1 MTEVG
6 YFKVENIII
15 DGYSSFDEE
24 LDQVVHKDLFECIQ
38 EKMIYIVLERYA
50 NNNDGIAFP
59 SISTIAKSAM
69 CGVTTVK
76 KYIKKLVDKGYITKT
91 LRPKANGDNDS
102 NIYTVKKLSEICK
115 DIFLPQSPIDPGTS
129 PSDYYKEQHIKNS
142 DIKDHDKSNTD
153 ANTKTPTSVVSSD
166 PDSFKNFFKNIEVGY
181 TTKNQN
187 SIKALL
193 KKMKPQQVMQYLKET
208 WENIKAT
215 PGVVNAPALFS
226 IKIERQER
234 QMTATARQAIIEK
247 EKAIEK
253 QKKIENKIDCADPVA
268 LFNSLPPV
276 ERLKVEKQAINLFIN
291 QSGADE
297 KILNIMRDN
306 NPTMYLNTIKLQL
319 KVALKL

>member
-6 YFKVENIII
+6 YFKVENIVI
-15 DGYSSFDEE
+15 DGYSSYDKE
-24 LDQVVHKDLFECIQ
+24 LDQVVHKDLFECIH
-38 EKMIYIVLERYA
+38 EKMIYMILERYA

-76 KYIKKLVDKGYITKT
+76 KYLKKLVDKGYITKT

-102 NIYTVKKLSEICK
+102 NIYTVKNLSEICK
-115 DIFLPQSPIDPGTS
+115 DIFLPQSPSDPGTS
-129 PSDYYKEQHIKNS
+129 PDDHYKEQYINNS
-142 DIKDHDKSNTD
+142 DIKDHDKSNID
-153 ANTKTPTSVVSSD
+153 ANTQSSTSVVSSD

-181 TTKNQN
+181 TTKNKN
-187 SIKALL
+187 SVKALL
-193 KKMKPQQVMQYLKET
+193 KKMKPQQVIQYLKET
-208 WENIKAT
+208 WENIKIT

-234 QMTATARQAIIEK
+234 QMTAMLREAIAQK

-253 QKKIENKIDCADPVA
+253 QKKIESRIDCADPIV

-276 ERLKVEKQAINLFIN
+276 ERLRVEKQAINLFIN

-297 KILNIMRDN
+297 RILNIMRDN

>member
-15 DGYSSFDEE
+15 DGYSSYDEE
-24 LDQVVHKDLFECIQ
+24 LEQIIHKDLFECIQ

-76 KYIKKLVDKGYITKT
+76 KYIKKLVEKGYITKT
-91 LRPKANGDNDS
+91 LRPKSNGDNDS

-115 DIFLPQSPIDPGTS
+115 DIFLPQSPSDLGTS
-129 PSDYYKEQHIKNS
+129 PDDHYKEQYIKNS
-142 DIKDHDKSNTD
+142 DIKDHDNTT
-153 ANTKTPTSVVSSD
+153 ATSVVSSD

-181 TTKNQN
+181 TTKNKN
-187 SIKALL
+187 SVKALL

-208 WENIKAT
+208 WENIKIT

-234 QMTATARQAIIEK
+234 QMTATARQAIIKK
-247 EKAIEK
+247 EKAIEQ
-253 QKKIENKIDCADPVA
+253 QKKIESRIDCADPVV

-276 ERLKVEKQAINLFIN
+276 ERLKIEKQAINLFIN

>member
-6 YFKVENIII
+6 YFKVENIVI
-15 DGYSSFDEE
+15 DGYSSYDKE
-24 LDQVVHKDLFECIQ
+24 LDQVVHKDLFESIH
-38 EKMIYIVLERYA
+38 EKMIYIILERYA

-76 KYIKKLVDKGYITKT
+76 KYLKKLVDKGYITKT

-102 NIYTVKKLSEICK
+102 NIYNVKNLSEICK
-115 DIFLPQSPIDPGTS
+115 DIFLPQSSSDPGTS

-142 DIKDHDKSNTD
+142 DIKDHDKSNID
-153 ANTKTPTSVVSSD
+153 ANTQSSTSVVSSD

-181 TTKNQN
+181 TTKNKN
-187 SIKALL
+187 SVKALL

-226 IKIERQER
+226 IKIEKQER
-234 QMTATARQAIIEK
+234 QMTATARQTIIEK

-253 QKKIENKIDCADPVA
+253 QKKMESKIDCADPVA

-276 ERLKVEKQAINLFIN
+276 ERLKIEKQAVNLFIN

-319 KVALKL
+319 KAALKL

>member
-15 DGYSSFDEE
+15 DGYSSFDEK
-24 LDQVVHKDLFECIQ
+24 LDQVVHKDLFECIQEKMIYLFECIQ

-115 DIFLPQSPIDPGTS
+115 DIFLPQSPSDPGTS

-142 DIKDHDKSNTD
+142 EN
-153 ANTKTPTSVVSSD
+153 
-166 PDSFKNFFKNIEVGY
+166 
-181 TTKNQN
+181 
-187 SIKALL
+187 LL
-193 KKMKPQQVMQYLKET
+193 
-208 WENIKAT
+208 
-215 PGVVNAPALFS
+215 
-226 IKIERQER
+226 
-234 QMTATARQAIIEK
+234 
-247 EKAIEK
+247 
-253 QKKIENKIDCADPVA
+253 C
-268 LFNSLPPV
+268 V
-276 ERLKVEKQAINLFIN
+276 ELL
-291 QSGADE
+291 
-297 KILNIMRDN
+297 L
-306 NPTMYLNTIKLQL
+306 
-319 KVALKL
+319 

>member
-6 YFKVENIII
+6 YFKVENIVI
-15 DGYSSFDEE
+15 DGYSSYDKE
-24 LDQVVHKDLFECIQ
+24 LDQVVHKDLFECIH
-38 EKMIYIVLERYA
+38 EKMIYMILERYA

-76 KYIKKLVDKGYITKT
+76 KYLKKLVDKGYITKT
-91 LRPKANGDNDS
+91 LRPKSNGDNDS
-102 NIYTVKKLSEICK
+102 NIYTVKNLSEICK
-115 DIFLPQSPIDPGTS
+115 DIFLPQSSSDPGTS
-129 PSDYYKEQHIKNS
+129 PDDHYKEQYIKNS
-142 DIKDHDKSNTD
+142 DIKDHDNTTV
-153 ANTKTPTSVVSSD
+153 AQKNSASVVSSD

-181 TTKNQN
+181 TTKNKN
-187 SIKALL
+187 SVKALL

-208 WENIKAT
+208 WENIKIT
-215 PGVVNAPALFS
+215 PGVINAPALFS

-234 QMTATARQAIIEK
+234 QMTATARQTIIEK

-253 QKKIENKIDCADPVA
+253 QKQLENKIDCADPMA

-276 ERLKVEKQAINLFIN
+276 ERLRVEKQAVNLFIN

-319 KVALKL
+319 KMALKL

>member
-15 DGYSSFDEE
+15 DGYSSFDKE

-91 LRPKANGDNDS
+91 LRPKSNGDNDS
-102 NIYTVKKLSEICK
+102 NIYTVKNLSEICK
-115 DIFLPQSPIDPGTS
+115 DIFLPQSPSDPGTS

-142 DIKDHDKSNTD
+142 DIKDHDNTP
-153 ANTKTPTSVVSSD
+153 AAQKNSTSVVSSD
-166 PDSFKNFFKNIEVGY
+166 PDSFESFFKKIEVGY
-181 TTKNQN
+181 TTKNQK

-234 QMTATARQAIIEK
+234 QMTATARQTIIEK

>member
-1 MTEVG
+1 
-6 YFKVENIII
+6 
-15 DGYSSFDEE
+15 
-24 LDQVVHKDLFECIQ
+24 
-38 EKMIYIVLERYA
+38 
-50 NNNDGIAFP
+50 
-59 SISTIAKSAM
+59 M

-91 LRPKANGDNDS
+91 LRPKSNGDNDS

-115 DIFLPQSPIDPGTS
+115 DIFLPQSPSDPGTS

-142 DIKDHDKSNTD
+142 DIKDHDKSNTN
-153 ANTKTPTSVVSSD
+153 ANIQNPTSVVSFD
-166 PDSFKNFFKNIEVGY
+166 PDSFESFFKKIEVGYTTKNQNSIKALLKKMKPQQVMQYLKETWENIDPDSFESFFKKIEVGY

-208 WENIKAT
+208 WENIKTT
-215 PGVVNAPALFS
+215 PGIVNAPALFS

>member
-6 YFKVENIII
+6 YFKVENIVI
-15 DGYSSFDEE
+15 DGYSSYDKE
-24 LDQVVHKDLFECIQ
+24 LDQVVHKDLFECIH
-38 EKMIYIVLERYA
+38 EKMIYMILERYA

-76 KYIKKLVDKGYITKT
+76 KYLKKLVDKGYITKT
-91 LRPKANGDNDS
+91 LRPKSNGDNDS
-102 NIYTVKKLSEICK
+102 NIYTVKNLSEICK
-115 DIFLPQSPIDPGTS
+115 DIFLPQSPSDLGTS
-129 PSDYYKEQHIKNS
+129 PDDHYKEQYIKNS
-142 DIKDHDKSNTD
+142 DIKDHDKSNID
-153 ANTKTPTSVVSSD
+153 ANIQNPTSVVSSD

-181 TTKNQN
+181 TTKNKN
-187 SIKALL
+187 SVKALL
-193 KKMKPQQVMQYLKET
+193 KKMKPKQVMQYLKET
-208 WENIKAT
+208 WENIKIT

-234 QMTATARQAIIEK
+234 QMTAMSREAIVKK

-253 QKKIENKIDCADPVA
+253 QKQLENRIDCADPVA
-268 LFNSLPPV
+268 LFNSLPPL
-276 ERLKVEKQAINLFIN
+276 EKLRVEKQAINLFIN

-297 KILNIMRDN
+297 RILNIMRDN